1 MNRFIAPR
9 LFFAILWSLAL
20 TICLSGQ
27 SGKIP
32 EPSLPGYSGFHS
44 NLGIQEIVEVGVPLS
59 KKRKAA
65 PSELRPVDPV
75 ASGSLESSVPV
86 RPSIA
91 DAEPASAPVL
101 ETSEKDEI
109 SFTPQVGIRTYR
121 TSNVLRAAKGMEKG
135 SGVFESNIGLGIST
149 EAKKLSPYVTLIP
162 RLDLM
167 MQWANYG
174 EQSDLLNY
182 RFGLVK
188 GGLAFGFPN
197 DWSAGITLDYNVLH
211 NQKTGD
217 KTFDAWSPAISL
229 QKLHPLSDSSFVM
242 GDLMIRQSS
251 TEQTVTFPAAGI
263 FADSGDNRQY
273 TLSLTYVKV
282 MGVDGRFTFMP
293 RMAYTLTEYLKS
305 PSKDRDDKL
314 FSIGASLMYQWTDW
328 LSAQTFLTNASMSS
342 NSIPDFSATD
352 FGLSLSASH
361 RF

>member
-1 MNRFIAPR
+1 MVWR
-9 LFFAILWSLAL
+9 L
-20 TICLSGQ
+20 
-27 SGKIP
+27 
-32 EPSLPGYSGFHS
+32 
-44 NLGIQEIVEVGVPLS
+44 V
-59 KKRKAA
+59 
-65 PSELRPVDPV
+65 
-75 ASGSLESSVPV
+75 
-86 RPSIA
+86 
-91 DAEPASAPVL
+91 
-101 ETSEKDEI
+101 
-109 SFTPQVGIRTYR
+109 
-121 TSNVLRAAKGMEKG
+121 
-135 SGVFESNIGLGIST
+135 
-149 EAKKLSPYVTLIP
+149 
-162 RLDLM
+162 
-167 MQWANYG
+167 
-174 EQSDLLNY
+174 
-182 RFGLVK
+182 
-188 GGLAFGFPN
+188 FPN

-251 TEQTVTFPAAGI
+251 TEQTVTFLQREFLPI
-263 FADSGDNRQY
+263 VETTVNIP
-273 TLSLTYVKV
+273 LSLTYVKV